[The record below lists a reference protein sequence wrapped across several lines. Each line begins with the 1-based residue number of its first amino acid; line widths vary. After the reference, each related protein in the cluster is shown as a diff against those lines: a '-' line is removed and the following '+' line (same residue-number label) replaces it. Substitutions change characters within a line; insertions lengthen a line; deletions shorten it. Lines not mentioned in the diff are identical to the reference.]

1 MWHQLPLDN
10 VDLLRFGLEKKREEK
25 KKEGQKRNYSCS
37 ENAKFSA
44 DVEGVE
50 TEPGQTVST
59 ERLNI

>member
-1 MWHQLPLDN
+1 MDSCARTNSKDSAQP
-10 VDLLRFGLEKKREEK
+10 RQFSKEKKREEK

-50 TEPGQTVST
+50 EA
-59 ERLNI
+59 RAY